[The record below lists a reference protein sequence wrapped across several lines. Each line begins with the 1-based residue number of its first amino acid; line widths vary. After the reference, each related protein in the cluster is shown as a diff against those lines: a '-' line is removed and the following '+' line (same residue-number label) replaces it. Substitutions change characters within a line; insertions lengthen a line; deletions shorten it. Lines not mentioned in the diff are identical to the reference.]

1 MNEVN
6 PLHKFV
12 KKMAAAGIA
21 AWLIAG
27 QPLSAWAMAP
37 ILPLREVQEGMQGT
51 AWTVLDSSGKIQP
64 FPVTIVGVLGEGK
77 GADPMIMARAE
88 GPLIHQVGGILQGM
102 SGSPVYVNG
111 RLVGAVA
118 AGLKE
123 MTPYTFFIRPIEGMT
138 ALWSLPDS
146 KNKTRMRTFDLK
158 KYLADKK
165 KAEEAAAK
173 AEKADKDKS
182 GKTPVMS
189 AETEAK
195 VDAALAKIKEKQ
207 NAPEKDASA
216 KDGSKPETAD
226 EPAKESA
233 ENAETSADTMEQNAS
248 TGDSAQT
255 AAPTEEVRVAPG
267 VPVSGEETKPQDE
280 QGTKTDGEKTTLF
293 VSGFNPAGIR
303 FLNQQFP
310 GKFRFLPMSGP
321 TAAEQQ
327 EFDYNATLKPG
338 QTVGAAMAYGDFAV
352 GATGTVTA
360 VDGKKVVAFGHPFLQ
375 RGNVNYFMTDATI
388 IGTISGVSN
397 GMKLGNIGSVLGR
410 ISQDRT
416 TGIAGT
422 LGEFPSCVSLRVK
435 VKDNTLGR
443 TDTYES
449 RIAYDEG
456 FLSQLSGG
464 IVYSAISKTTDNL
477 AEGTADVHFT
487 IRTNTVPSGKVERSN
502 MFYNT
507 SDVGQIAVS
516 ELMQAMNIICA
527 NTEKESD
534 ILDVQADVTYDAER
548 KSASILSAIPD
559 KSKVK
564 PGDTVTFTTTIKPYR
579 RDKETLLIRYKV
591 PENQPEGALQ
601 LDIRGGG
608 LVPVTSLLLLQQSGV
623 DVTSADTKQQTT
635 AQKLEDL
642 MKNGRNNE
650 IIVGPSQ
657 TAGPLTD
664 KQKKEALRRAQ
675 KAAEAAAKAK
685 PAHKVDLLG
694 EKKKNEAKGTAETKF
709 TTKYIIDNVVH
720 ATLQVSRK

>member
-1 MNEVN
+1 M
-6 PLHKFV
+6 HKFV
-12 KKMAAAGIA
+12 RKMAAAGIA

-37 ILPLREVQEGMQGT
+37 ILPLSEVAEGMQGT
-51 AWTVLDSSGKIQP
+51 AWTVLDSSGAIQS
-64 FPVTIVGVLGEGK
+64 FPVTIIGVLGEGK

-102 SGSPVYVNG
+102 SGSPVYVHG

-138 ALWSLPDS
+138 ALWNLPDS
-146 KNKTRMRTFDLK
+146 KNKTRMRVFDLK

-165 KAEEAAAK
+165 KAEETAAK
-173 AEKADKDKS
+173 AKKDKS
-182 GKTPVMS
+182 EKTDVMS

-195 VDAALAKIKEKQ
+195 VDAELAKIKEKQ
-207 NAPEKDASA
+207 NAPEKDTSEDASENASA
-216 KDGSKPETAD
+216 DHAKP
-226 EPAKESA
+226 A
-233 ENAETSADTMEQNAS
+233 ED
-248 TGDSAQT
+248 TGDSSGREAAQ
-255 AAPTEEVRVAPG
+255 AAVPAEEVRVAPG
-267 VPVSGEETKPQDE
+267 VPAAGEAQQNEKE
-280 QGTKTDGEKTTLF
+280 KKNDGEKTTLF
-293 VSGFNPAGIR
+293 VSGFNQAGVR
-303 FLNQQFP
+303 FLNQQFD
-310 GKFRFLPMSGP
+310 GQYNFLPMSGP

-327 EFDYNATLKPG
+327 EFLYNATLKPG

-360 VDGKKVVAFGHPFLQ
+360 VDGKKIVAFGHPFLQ

-422 LGEFPSCVSLRVK
+422 LGDFPSCVPLRVK
-435 VKDNTLGR
+435 VHDNTLGR
-443 TDTYES
+443 TDVYES

-487 IRTNTVPSGKVERSN
+487 IRTNAVPSGKVERSN

-516 ELMQAMNIICA
+516 EIMQALNIICA

-548 KSASILSAIPD
+548 KSATILSAIPD

-623 DVTSADTKQQTT
+623 DVTNAESKQQTT

-642 MKNGRNNE
+642 MHNGRNNE
-650 IIVGPSQ
+650 IIVAPSQ
-657 TAGPLTD
+657 TAAPLTE
-664 KQKKEALRRAQ
+664 KQKKQALRRAQ
-675 KAAEAAAKAK
+675 KAAEAAAKTKAG
-685 PAHKVDLLG
+685 HKVDLLG
-694 EKKKNEAKGTAETKF
+694 EKKNVTKNTGETKF

-720 ATLQVSRK
+720 ATLQVQKK